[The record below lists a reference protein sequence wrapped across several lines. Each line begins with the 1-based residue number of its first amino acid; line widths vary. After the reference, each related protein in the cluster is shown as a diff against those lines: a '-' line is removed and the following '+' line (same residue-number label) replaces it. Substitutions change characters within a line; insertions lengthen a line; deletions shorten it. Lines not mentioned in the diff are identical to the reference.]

1 MRLPRPIEELV
12 QYFRLLPGVGPKTA
26 TRYALALLKQD
37 QITLDRM
44 ARAIGA
50 LRQAI
55 QYCTQCYNFS
65 LKNPC
70 DICGDPER
78 DQTILCIVAKPQDLY
93 AIENSGAYRGRYHIL
108 HGTLSPLE
116 GVTPDQLKIN
126 ELEGRLVAPDNT
138 IAEMIIGF
146 NPDMEGEATSMYLN
160 HLLRDKGV
168 KITRLARGLP
178 TGGDVEYADEL
189 TLASA
194 LEGRKEV

>member
-37 QITLDRM
+37 QMTLDRM
-44 ARAIGA
+44 ARAISA
-50 LRQAI
+50 LRLAI
-55 QYCTQCYNFS
+55 QYCTTCYNFS

-70 DICGDPER
+70 DICADPLR
-78 DQTILCIVAKPQDLY
+78 DQTMLCVVAKPQDLY

-116 GVTPDQLKIN
+116 GVTPEQLKIS
-126 ELEGRLVAPDNT
+126 ELEARLNAPDNT
-138 IAEMIIGF
+138 ITEMIIGF

-160 HLLRDKGV
+160 HLLRNKGI

>member
-12 QYFRLLPGVGPKTA
+12 QYFRFLPGVGPKTA

-44 ARAIGA
+44 ARAISA

-55 QYCTQCYNFS
+55 QYCTTCYNFS

-70 DICGDPER
+70 DICADAER
-78 DQTILCIVAKPQDLY
+78 DQTMLCLVAKPQDLY

-116 GVTPDQLKIN
+116 GVTPDQLKIR
-126 ELEGRLVAPDNT
+126 ELEDRLRASDTT
-138 IAEMIIGF
+138 IREIIIGF
-146 NPDMEGEATSMYLN
+146 NPDMEGEATTMYLTQ
-160 HLLRDKGV
+160 LFRDIPV